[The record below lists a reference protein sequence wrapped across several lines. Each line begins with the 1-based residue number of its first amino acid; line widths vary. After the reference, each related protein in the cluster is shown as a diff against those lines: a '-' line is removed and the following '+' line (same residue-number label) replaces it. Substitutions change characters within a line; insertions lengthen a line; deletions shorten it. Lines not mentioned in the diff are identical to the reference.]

1 MNEYAV
7 LPGDAFMKKLIT
19 LTLCAAAIT
28 FSTGAL
34 AADTLMAGN
43 SLAPGQSLVSRNGI
57 YVLIMQPDDGNLVLY
72 YRSGGRAFIG
82 GFSTNQAGA
91 NAYAHMQA
99 DGNFVV
105 YRSNQTPFWASNT
118 GGRPYNP
125 SYQLLLTDAGSLSI
139 HDGAGNEIKRLF
151 NDDYYCNSGRWQT
164 VYPVCILAT
173 NTTSAVTA
181 TCGLIAQNKAAQMG
195 ATVGAC
201 Y

>member
-1 MNEYAV
+1 
-7 LPGDAFMKKLIT
+7 MKKLIN
-19 LTLCAAAIT
+19 LILCAAAIA

-34 AADTLMAGN
+34 AADTLMAGS
-43 SLAPGQSLVSRNGI
+43 SLAPGQAIVSRNGI

-72 YRSGGRAFIG
+72 YRAASSTSPSGFNSGR
-82 GFSTNQAGA
+82 AGA

-118 GGRPYNP
+118 GGRPYDP
-125 SYQLLLTDAGSLSI
+125 GYKLVLTDYGSLLI
-139 HDGAGNEIKRLF
+139 FDGPGNLIKKIF
-151 NDDYYCNSGRWQT
+151 VDDTNCNTGRQPAD
-164 VYPVCILAT
+164 YPVCMLAT
-173 NTTSAVTA
+173 NTNESVTA
-181 TCGLIAQNKAAQMG
+181 TCGYLAQYRASQMG